1 MDNKNFL
8 LLYNSTTSQEKAE
21 KVVYEPKTPI
31 IKKYLIKIS
40 DELLISNALI
50 SNPIIK
56 DPRTLAKK
64 VPIGRLG
71 KNKLKKLDEIN
82 LKLAPK
88 APPVATQKMLIKII
102 N

>member
-1 MDNKNFL
+1 
-8 LLYNSTTSQEKAE
+8 
-21 KVVYEPKTPI
+21 
-31 IKKYLIKIS
+31 
-40 DELLISNALI
+40 LI

-56 DPRTLAKK
+56 DPRTLVTK

-88 APPVATQKMLIKII
+88 APPVATQKMLIKMID
-102 N
+102 